1 MKLGLGIGVV
11 LSRATSSK
19 LYFTTFADKPFIT
32 SDGKN
37 FMVKRTLGV
46 HFVTSDGEI
55 FKTVDNKTYKV
66 RS

>member
-1 MKLGLGIGVV
+1 MRLGLGIGLV
-11 LSRATSSK
+11 LSRSTSSK
-19 LYFTTFADKPFIT
+19 LYFSTFDDEPFVT
-32 SDGKN
+32 SDGKS